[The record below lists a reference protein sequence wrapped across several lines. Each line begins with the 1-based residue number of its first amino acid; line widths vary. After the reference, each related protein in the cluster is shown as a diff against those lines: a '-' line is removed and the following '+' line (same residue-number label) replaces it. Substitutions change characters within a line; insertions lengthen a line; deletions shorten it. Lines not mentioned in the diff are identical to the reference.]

1 MNKTLKLLRYS
12 FSDLLRSKWLFVY
25 ALFFFLSA
33 GTLLL
38 FTPGSSKAVI
48 SMMNVMLLFV
58 PLVSSVTGAMHL
70 YHSREFIELLLAQPV
85 NRTQVFLGNYLGAAL
100 ALSAAYLIGLLIPF
114 ALHSFF
120 HPAGMHGLGTLFIT
134 GVFLTVI
141 FSALSYLI
149 ALMVNDKMKGFG
161 TVIILWLFM
170 TMLYDGLLLL
180 IILWFRDYP
189 LELPALIL
197 TMLNP
202 IDLSRLLI
210 MLNLDVAALMGFTGA
225 VFQQFFGSTKG
236 VILATVALAVWVV
249 LPIVG
254 IVVAAKRKDF

>member
-48 SMMNVMLLFV
+48 SMMNVVLLFV
-58 PLVSSVTGAMHL
+58 PLVSSVTGAMHF
-70 YHSREFIELLLAQPV
+70 YQSREFMELLLAQPV
-85 NRTQVFLGNYLGAAL
+85 NRTQVFLGNYLGTAL
-100 ALSAAYLIGLLIPF
+100 SLSAAYLTGLIIPF

-120 HPAGMHGLGTLFIT
+120 HTVAINGLSTLLIT

-141 FSALSYLI
+141 FSALSYFI
-149 ALMVNDKMKGFG
+149 ALVINDRMKGFG
-161 TVIILWLFM
+161 AVIILWLFM
-170 TMLYDGLLLL
+170 TMVYDGLLLL

-189 LELPALIL
+189 LETPALIL

-210 MLNLDVAALMGFTGA
+210 MLNLDVAALMGLTGA
-225 VFQQFFGSTKG
+225 VFQKFFGSTKG
-236 VILATVALAVWVV
+236 VILATVALVIWVV
-249 LPIVG
+249 LPIAG
-254 IVVAAKRKDF
+254 IVLAAKRKDF